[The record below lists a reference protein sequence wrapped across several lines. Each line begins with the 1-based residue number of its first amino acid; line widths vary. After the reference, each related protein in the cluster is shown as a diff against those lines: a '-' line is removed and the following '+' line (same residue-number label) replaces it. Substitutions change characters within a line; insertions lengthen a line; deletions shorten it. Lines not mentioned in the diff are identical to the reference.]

1 MDNQH
6 RKFAGWVYSQGEEQ
20 YSSGFYETKE
30 LAIEA
35 AKEDFGD
42 HDFIVAKAFKPD
54 GIEFFPDAGD
64 LIERAQDNL
73 AESDAGGEWSED
85 WLETSKQARKRVS
98 DQDIARLDF
107 ALKEA
112 FGKWMDETGNR
123 PDFYT
128 VGESEEIEIKQ
139 EPA

>member
-1 MDNQH
+1 MANQH
-6 RKFAGWVYSQGEEQ
+6 RKFAGWVYSQDEES
-20 YSSGFYETKE
+20 YSYDFYETKE

-35 AKEDFGD
+35 GKENFGD
-42 HDFIVAKAFKPD
+42 DGFFVAKSFKPD
-54 GIEFFPDAGD
+54 GIEFFPDAYD

-112 FGKWMDETGNR
+112 FGKWMDETANR
-123 PDFYT
+123 PKFYT
-128 VGESEEIEIKQ
+128 VSESEEIKQ
-139 EPA
+139 DPS